1 MASQELPTTDE
12 STDNGGDVK
21 SAEEKWGEVSVID
34 NTGNA
39 EVREFDAAS
48 DDHPLVRYMGSK
60 HLKTDIQ
67 GGGEFVSEEIYEG
80 DYAFVREWL
89 QNQETACIRRCKMIV
104 ELSDEYPS
112 GWLKM
117 TMWVDSETGDTVI
130 GADEN
135 QAVLAEYDD
144 VSAAD
149 LRKIEIPRP
158 IDDVMEAAKSLG
170 YDPTIEWDV
179 YLDER
184 KIVTEDNGIGMT
196 PEEFVEGFKSPFS
209 SGSGVDGETGG
220 NFGIGSNSVEKVHGA
235 EGSVCATTLSARP
248 GDWEGFTGYSYR
260 GGVTAVDGEKRRE
273 PGTVFEIP
281 VCDDFDLSNLQEQI
295 ETYTEMLR
303 VPVKYAEHDA
313 GHQPVDEEYEST
325 RFVDEYQDPPIV
337 IDRPGEFTVV
347 AGPDV
352 YDNSYHSDDDNT
364 YLVSMPIDRNTS
376 ARIST
381 FWDVVIQIHDEQ
393 GRIVSGPNR
402 GRYHNN
408 GSVYLS
414 GQNVEKVDDFQAD
427 DVALPVPTGER
438 DRLASN
444 TKASEFFYY
453 IQDVVKERE
462 MSKVGNIAERMK
474 EADHPADVI
483 EGEQGK
489 WRLFRKMI
497 NYHGSRRVTESK
509 TRFTDFINDQD
520 ALPDFSDETIGEIY
534 KLFWCVELCN
544 QGSGRSSKKS
554 DRKDVTLGSLFG
566 AFNPDTVY
574 MAASTGGKFT
584 ERFQVAENTHDDLE
598 VIVVDGARRY
608 DEYGQK
614 FGFKILKNVP
624 VTDGEDDDHDYDVP
638 ASIHGRNSQKR
649 RSNST
654 SKAKLKIRTNHESS
668 AIDLR
673 LSIDDAQDRLERNG
687 YFDKHSKL
695 VLFRRGGDRANISDH
710 YDVAESAAIASVSVS
725 EYEQLADYDKVLS
738 FEEFKSWSKTA
749 LIATED
755 GAKTPQELVED
766 SRMVILAY
774 RSVPECGE
782 VAELISDDNE
792 ELRRFYAEDVRDHLD
807 WAARLDG
814 YDGGWGGEDRG
825 DVPDDEKDDTLFAVA
840 CDKVLRRAEWAFNQL
855 DFGGRDIIGLNL
867 CGDTYDY
874 SNPCEWVTLDGRK
887 DIYRLKVDTPN
898 WNNDSEI
905 YDIFPDSRY
914 DTTAKVYLGLHDRG
928 IDPTKVDD
936 VRGEIAQD

>member
-1 MASQELPTTDE
+1 MASQDLPTTDD
-12 STDNGGDVK
+12 STDNDADVK
-21 SAEEKWGEVSVID
+21 TAEEKWGEVNVID

-39 EVREFDAAS
+39 TVREFDAAS
-48 DDHPLVRYMGSK
+48 DDHPLVQYMGSK

-89 QNQETACIRRCKMIV
+89 QNKETACIRRCKMIV
-104 ELSDEYPS
+104 ELSDEYPD

-117 TMWVDSETGDTVI
+117 TMWIDEETGETVL
-130 GADEN
+130 GPDEN

-144 VSAAD
+144 ASAAD
-149 LRKIEIPRP
+149 IRKIEIPRP

-260 GGVTAVDGEKRRE
+260 GGVTAVDGEKRQE
-273 PGTVFEIP
+273 PGTLFEIP

-325 RFVDEYQDPPIV
+325 RFVDEYDDPPIV

-352 YDNSYHSDDDNT
+352 YNDSFRSDDDNT

-381 FWDVVIQIHDEQ
+381 FWNVVIQIHDEQ

-414 GQNVEKVDDFQAD
+414 GENVEKVDDFQAD
-427 DVALPVPTGER
+427 DVAVPVPTGDR

-444 TKASEFFYY
+444 SEAKEFFYY

-462 MSKVGNIAERMK
+462 MSKVGKIARCMK
-474 EADHPADVI
+474 QADHPADVI
-483 EGEQGK
+483 RDKQSE
-489 WRLFRKMI
+489 WRLFTKMI
-497 NYHGSRRVTESK
+497 NYHGSRRVTESSS
-509 TRFTDFINDQD
+509 RFHDFIKDQD
-520 ALPDFSDETIGEIY
+520 ALPDFSDETIDEIY
-534 KLFWCVELCN
+534 KLFEGVQLCN
-544 QGSGRSSKKS
+544 QGPGRSTKKS
-554 DRKDVTLGSLFG
+554 DRKGVTLGQLF
-566 AFNPDTVY
+566 ASFNPDTVY

-584 ERFQVAENTHDDLE
+584 ERFRVADNTHDDYE
-598 VIVVDGARRY
+598 VIVVNGARKY
-608 DEYGQK
+608 DEYSEK
-614 FGFKILKNVP
+614 FGFEVLKNVP
-624 VTDGEDDDHDYDVP
+624 VTDGEDDDHDYNVP
-638 ASIHGRNSQKR
+638 SLIHDRNKQKR
-649 RSNST
+649 KTTTSNE
-654 SKAKLKIRTNHESS
+654 KLKIRTDYDSS

-673 LSIDDAQDRLERNG
+673 LSIDDAKDRLERNG
-687 YFDKHSKL
+687 YFGNHSKL
-695 VLFRRGGDRANISDH
+695 VLFPRGGERENISDH
-710 YDVAESAAIASVSVS
+710 YDVAEHAAIASVSVK
-725 EYEQLADYDKVLS
+725 EYEQLADYDEVMT
-738 FEEFKSWSKTA
+738 FEEFKEWSKTA

-755 GAKTPQELVED
+755 GAMTPEELVND
-766 SRMVILAY
+766 DRMVILAY
-774 RSVPECGE
+774 RPRPESGE
-782 VAELISDDNE
+782 TAELISDDNE
-792 ELRRFYAEDVRDHLD
+792 ELRTHYANDVRDQLD

-814 YDGGWGGEDRG
+814 YDGGYGGTDRG

-840 CDKVLRRAEWAFNQL
+840 CETVLRRAEWAFSEL
-855 DFGGRDIIGLNL
+855 DFGSRDIIGLNL
-867 CGDTYDY
+867 RGATYDY
-874 SNPCEWVTLDGRK
+874 KNPCEWVKLDGRK

-898 WNNDSEI
+898 WDNDSEV
-905 YDIFPDSRY
+905 YDIFPNNRY
-914 DTTAKVYLGLHDRG
+914 DTTARVYLGLHDRG
-928 IDPTKVDD
+928 IDPTELKDI
-936 VRGEIAQD
+936 RKEIAQD

>member
-1 MASQELPTTDE
+1 MSSQDLPTTDDR
-12 STDNGGDVK
+12 TDNADVK

-39 EVREFDAAS
+39 TVREFDAAS
-48 DDHPLVRYMGSK
+48 DDHPLVQYIGSK

-104 ELSDEYPS
+104 ELSDEYPN

-117 TMWVDSETGDTVI
+117 TMWVDEESGDTVI
-130 GADEN
+130 GPDEN

-260 GGVTAVDGEKRRE
+260 GGVTAVDGEKRQE
-273 PGTVFEIP
+273 PGTLFEIP
-281 VCDDFDLSNLQEQI
+281 VCDDFNLSNLQEQI

-325 RFVDEYQDPPIV
+325 RFVDEYDDPPIV

-352 YDNSYHSDDDNT
+352 YDDNFRSDDDNT
-364 YLVSMPIDRNTS
+364 YLVSMPIDRNTT

-381 FWDVVIQIHDEQ
+381 FWNVVIQIHDEQ

-414 GQNVEKVDDFQAD
+414 GENVEKVDDFQAD
-427 DVALPVPTGER
+427 DVALPVPTGDR

-444 TKASEFFYY
+444 SEAKEFFYY

-462 MSKVGNIAERMK
+462 MSKVGKIARCMK
-474 EADHPADVI
+474 QADHPADVI
-483 EGEQGK
+483 RGKQGE
-489 WRLFRKMI
+489 WRLFTKMI

-509 TRFTDFINDQD
+509 SRFTDFINDQD
-520 ALPDFSDETIGEIY
+520 ALPDFSDEKVGEIY
-534 KLFWCVELCN
+534 KLFEGVQLCN
-544 QGSGRSSKKS
+544 GGPGRSSKKS
-554 DRKDVTLGSLFG
+554 NRRGVTLGSLF
-566 AFNPDTVY
+566 ASFNPDTVY

-584 ERFQVAENTHDDLE
+584 ERFRVADNTHDDYE
-598 VIVVDGARRY
+598 VIVVNGARKY
-608 DEYGQK
+608 DEYAEK
-614 FGFKILKNVP
+614 FGFKILKDVP
-624 VTDGEDDDHDYDVP
+624 LTEDEDHDYDVP
-638 ASIHGRNSQKR
+638 SIIQERNSQQR
-649 RSNST
+649 NPTTSNE
-654 SKAKLKIRTNHESS
+654 KLKIRTDYDSS

-673 LSIDDAQDRLERNG
+673 LSIDDAQDRLERGG
-687 YFDKHSKL
+687 YFDEHSKL

-710 YDVAESAAIASVSVS
+710 YDVAEHAAIASVSVS
-725 EYEQLADYDKVLS
+725 DYEKLADYDNVMS
-738 FEEFKSWSKTA
+738 FSEFKTWSKTA

-755 GAKTPQELVED
+755 GAMTPHELVND
-766 SRMVILAY
+766 DRMVVLAHRTY
-774 RSVPECGE
+774 PEGGTVVKLLADE
-782 VAELISDDNE
+782 HER
-792 ELRRFYAEDVRDHLD
+792 LRRFYAEDVRDQLD
-807 WAARLDG
+807 WASILDG
-814 YDGGWGGEDRG
+814 YDGGYNGDDRN

-840 CDKVLRRAEWAFNQL
+840 CDTVLRRSEWAFSEL
-855 DFGGRDIIGLNL
+855 DFDNHDVIGLNFS
-867 CGDTYDY
+867 GSSYGHKT
-874 SNPCEWVTLDGRK
+874 PCTWTKLHGKKR
-887 DIYRLKVDTPN
+887 IYQLKVDTPN
-898 WNNDSEI
+898 WDNDSDV
-905 YDIFPDSRY
+905 YDIFPKSRNS
-914 DTTAKVYLGLHDRG
+914 TTAQALLGIHDRG

-936 VRGEIAQD
+936 VREEIAQD